1 MKIKN
6 QNIFISG
13 GTGTF
18 GQNMLSRILT
28 LNPNR
33 VVIFSRDEMKQH
45 FLKKKFTNKN
55 VRFFLG
61 DVRDYDRLNYA
72 MRDTDIVFHAAALKH
87 VDMAEYNPFEVVK
100 TNIIG
105 SQNIILSSLE
115 RKVKKV
121 IALSTDK
128 ASSPINLYGATKLTS
143 DKLFIAANNH
153 SGKQHTKF
161 SVVRYGNVFG
171 SRGSV
176 ITEFLQKDLKTFYIT
191 DEKMTRFNIT
201 IDNALSFVLECLDHM
216 LGGELFVPKL
226 KSYRLI
232 DLVSVLQKIKKFK
245 IKKQGLRPGEKLHEE
260 MISIN
265 EAGSIFDFKNFY
277 VIWPNS
283 EYLKINEKKYLSNFK
298 SGKKIKHSFSY
309 NSKDN
314 KEYMSATEIE
324 NLIKKTLY

>member
-18 GQNMLSRILT
+18 GQNMLSKLLT

-61 DVRDYDRLNYA
+61 DIRDIDRLNYA
-72 MRDTDIVFHAAALKH
+72 MRDIDIVFHAAALKH
-87 VDMAEYNPFEVVK
+87 VDLAEYNPFEVVK

-105 SQNIILSSLE
+105 SQNIISCALE

-153 SGKQHTKF
+153 SGKQATKF

-176 ITEFLQKDLKTFYIT
+176 ITEFLQ
-191 DEKMTRFNIT
+191 
-201 IDNALSFVLECLDHM
+201 
-216 LGGELFVPKL
+216 
-226 KSYRLI
+226 
-232 DLVSVLQKIKKFK
+232 
-245 IKKQGLRPGEKLHEE
+245 
-260 MISIN
+260 
-265 EAGSIFDFKNFY
+265 
-277 VIWPNS
+277 
-283 EYLKINEKKYLSNFK
+283 
-298 SGKKIKHSFSY
+298 
-309 NSKDN
+309 
-314 KEYMSATEIE
+314 
-324 NLIKKTLY
+324 